1 LTPTSENA
9 DYLQTGRRNRQSL
22 LFTTNQLLR
31 VVIALLPSL
40 MVLMCALNSAG
51 QGGPPSIQLLD
62 IHLSKGYEAIKSE
75 RYDDAVRE
83 FRAALALDP
92 SLVERA
98 QFPLAVALF
107 ELHRHSE
114 ARQELESVRRK
125 VGDHPNVLYYLGRL
139 EIEERNFPAAI
150 RDLNNAATKP
160 PFPDTAYYLG
170 FAYFEQHDLWAA
182 EKWLK
187 AAVRINARDVRAP
200 YQLGLVYRELGRQ
213 QDAKKWLAISGKLR
227 QRDQREGALKL
238 ECADKLNQ
246 GLREEAHKI
255 CEQLYDADNADK
267 LTSLGTIYAQ
277 HRDLEAALK
286 PFQRAAEL
294 SPQSP
299 QVQYNLAL
307 AYFELNQFDKARS
320 PLATALQ
327 RWPDLFQ
334 LNALYGVVLLR
345 LGEEMQSY
353 RALHYANELNQDDSA
368 TADVLFSLV
377 VSLGQK
383 NQNAEQYPEASHMFE
398 EAVRLRPQDPGP
410 HQRLAEIYKSMGRQ
424 QQSLSEQQAAEH
436 LMNNADAK

>member
-1 LTPTSENA
+1 LTPTSESA
-9 DYLQTGRRNRQSL
+9 GYFQTGRRNRQSL
-22 LFTTNQLLR
+22 LSTTNRLLR

-40 MVLMCALNSAG
+40 MVLMSPLNSAG
-51 QGGPPSIQLLD
+51 QGGLPSIRLLD
-62 IHLSKGYEAIKSE
+62 THLSKGYEAIKSE

-92 SLVERA
+92 SLTERA
-98 QFPLAVALF
+98 QFPMAVALF
-107 ELHRHSE
+107 ELHKRSE
-114 ARQELESVRRK
+114 ARQELDALRTK
-125 VGDHPNVLYYLGRL
+125 VGDHPNILYYLGRL
-139 EIEERNFPAAI
+139 EIEERNFPAAV
-150 RDLNNAATKP
+150 RDLNKAATKP

-187 AAVRINARDVRAP
+187 TAVRINARDVRAP

-213 QDAKKWLAISGKLR
+213 QDAKKWLAISGELR
-227 QRDQREGALKL
+227 QREQKEGALKL
-238 ECADKLNQ
+238 ECGEMLNQ
-246 GLREEAHKI
+246 GFREEAHKI
-255 CEQLYDADNADK
+255 CDQLYDPNNADK

-277 HRDLEAALK
+277 HRDLVAALK
-286 PFQRAAEL
+286 PFQRAAEI

-307 AYFELNQFDKARS
+307 AYFQLNQFDKARS
-320 PLATALQ
+320 PLTTALQ

-353 RALHYANELNQDDSA
+353 RALHHANELNPEDAA
-368 TADVLFSLV
+368 TADVLFNLV
-377 VSLGQK
+377 VSLGQ
-383 NQNAEQYPEASHMFE
+383 NSQSAQQYPEASHMFE

-410 HQRLAEIYKSMGRQ
+410 HQSLAEIYKSMGRQ
-424 QQSLSEQQAAEH
+424 QQSLSEQQAADH